1 MVSGEIRLARKPEAS
16 ADWIDGFLFVGNQ
29 LALDFLNT
37 KPVLQEGPKE
47 LLPDMKALERW
58 LVAAGVLGATK
69 DAARTR
75 RWRDSPR
82 GEAFLKKLHAFREEL
97 RAELIHQHR
106 GLPVSEAF
114 LAKLNRLLDEHP
126 SRMAVQRHAKE
137 LSLDLVF
144 DPRGP
149 EDIWAPIVAAV
160 GDLLAAVPKDRVR
173 KCESESCVL
182 HFYDTSKKG
191 SRRWCS
197 MNLCGNKVKVAA
209 YKERNRT

>member
-1 MVSGEIRLARKPEAS
+1 MAGKAAASG
-16 ADWIDGFLFVGNQ
+16 DWIDGFLFLGNQ

-37 KPVLQEGPKE
+37 RPVLDEGPKE
-47 LLPDMKALERW
+47 LLSDMKALERW
-58 LVAAGVLGATK
+58 LIAAGVLSAST

-75 RWRDSPR
+75 RWRDSPK
-82 GEAFLKKLHAFREEL
+82 ADTFLKKLQAFREEL
-97 RAELIHQHR
+97 RAEIIHRER
-106 GLPVSEAF
+106 GLAISEAF
-114 LAKLNRLLDEHP
+114 LEKLNRLLQEHP
-126 SRMAVQRHAKE
+126 SRMAVQRQAKD
-137 LSLDLVF
+137 LALHLVF
-144 DPRGP
+144 DPREP

-160 GDLLAAVPKDRVR
+160 GDLLAGVAKERVR

-209 YKERNRT
+209 YKERNR

>member
-1 MVSGEIRLARKPEAS
+1 LAGKPEAS
-16 ADWIDGFLFVGNQ
+16 AEWIDGFLFLGNQ

-37 KPVLQEGPKE
+37 KPVLEGGPKE
-47 LLPDMKALERW
+47 LLSDMKALERW
-58 LVAAGVLGATK
+58 LIAAGVLTASK
-69 DAARTR
+69 DAGRAR
-75 RWRDSPR
+75 RWRDSPKA
-82 GEAFLKKLHAFREEL
+82 EAFLKKLHAFREEL
-97 RAELIHQHR
+97 RAELVHHSR

-114 LAKLNRLLDEHP
+114 LGKLNRLLQEHP

-144 DPRGP
+144 EPREP
-149 EDIWAPIVAAV
+149 EDIWAPIIASV
-160 GDLLAAVPKDRVR
+160 GDLLAAVPRDRVR
-173 KCESESCVL
+173 KCEHESCVL

-209 YKERNRT
+209 YKERNRA